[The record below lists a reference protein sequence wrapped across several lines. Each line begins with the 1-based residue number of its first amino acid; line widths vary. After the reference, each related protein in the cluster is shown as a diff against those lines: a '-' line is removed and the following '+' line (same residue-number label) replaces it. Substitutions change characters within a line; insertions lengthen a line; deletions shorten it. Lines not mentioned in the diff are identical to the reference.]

1 MDEPS
6 FSTPAFGYVLKI
18 VTNRSDCGKG
28 SGRSRMELITAKIAR
43 FAPRQSATVA
53 SAVTVNAG
61 DLRNCRSAKRRSVI
75 GLLFDVAAAVS
86 AAGRQIK
93 RIHASG
99 GRHARL

>member
-18 VTNRSDCGKG
+18 VTNRSDCGNG

-43 FAPRQSATVA
+43 LAPRQIATVA

-61 DLRNCRSAKRRSVI
+61 FLINCRKASRR
-75 GLLFDVAAAVS
+75 LLITKGDHWID
-86 AAGRQIK
+86 AGRAP
-93 RIHASG
+93 R
-99 GRHARL
+99 RNEARRRRNESE